1 MPILELFPKPS
12 RAPDQTPET
21 TGDADTNQANGTASQ
36 SLRLHTSRYG
46 ELEEHEIIHLLDS
59 LDDERSRARF
69 RESIYIS
76 IIIYLA
82 LAWFLFYGPRVLWH
96 QPRYIDP
103 IALMKQHDQELTFLQ
118 QHSAPVLK
126 PPPHPQIDRKTMQ
139 QLQQQA
145 RLAAPTPQPPVQPQ
159 EEARTAAPPVAQPQ
173 LPLPAEPK
181 PAQPSVESPLPAEPK
196 PNFAQNQSA
205 RGAIQDAMRGAL
217 SGRGGASY
225 GSPSSTRGPLQ
236 AGATILSDT
245 MGVDFS
251 AYMRQLHHDIQ
262 RNWDP
267 LIPEEVQPPLMK
279 KGTVG
284 IRFTIL
290 SDGKIGAMTLETR
303 SGDVALD
310 HAAWNAIT
318 SEGQFP
324 PLPRQFHGPQ
334 LELRVGFFYN
344 IPLPE

>member
-1 MPILELFPKPS
+1 
-12 RAPDQTPET
+12 
-21 TGDADTNQANGTASQ
+21 
-36 SLRLHTSRYG
+36 
-46 ELEEHEIIHLLDS
+46 
-59 LDDERSRARF
+59 
-69 RESIYIS
+69 
-76 IIIYLA
+76 
-82 LAWFLFYGPRVLWH
+82 
-96 QPRYIDP
+96 
-103 IALMKQHDQELTFLQ
+103 
-118 QHSAPVLK
+118 
-126 PPPHPQIDRKTMQ
+126 
-139 QLQQQA
+139 
-145 RLAAPTPQPPVQPQ
+145 
-159 EEARTAAPPVAQPQ
+159 
-173 LPLPAEPK
+173 
-181 PAQPSVESPLPAEPK
+181 
-196 PNFAQNQSA
+196 
-205 RGAIQDAMRGAL
+205 
-217 SGRGGASY
+217 
-225 GSPSSTRGPLQ
+225 LQ

-310 HAAWNAIT
+310 HSAWNAIT